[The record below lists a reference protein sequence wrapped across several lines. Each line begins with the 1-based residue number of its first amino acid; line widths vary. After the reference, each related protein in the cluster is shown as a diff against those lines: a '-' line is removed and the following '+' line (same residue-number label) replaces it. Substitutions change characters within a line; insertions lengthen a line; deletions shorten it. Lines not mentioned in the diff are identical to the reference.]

1 MTIRD
6 HHPHKKKRSKR
17 SDERETPDDLFHQL
31 NERYRFTIDAAASRR
46 NHKVLIYWTRQTD
59 GLKQNW
65 SHQRLWINP
74 PFSNITPWV
83 EKALLFEAAL
93 AVLLVP
99 AWTDRKWFQKIV
111 QAEKTFQSER
121 QTMGSDWVTPSVT
134 LEFLPGRLRFGKPGS
149 REPDGPAPFGCMLMV
164 FERADTRTQAD
175 VSSSGVFKSAT
186 GTLSASAANRDKLA
200 ANSGDQQNGRQAT
213 R

>member
-46 NHKVLIYWTRQTD
+46 NHKVMIYWTRQTD

-83 EKALLFEAAL
+83 EKACLFEAEL

-99 AWTDRKWFQKIV
+99 VWTDRKWFHSALSVSSPHQKY
-111 QAEKTFQSER
+111 AEKFHLTFIK
-121 QTMGSDWVTPSVT
+121 
-134 LEFLPGRLRFGKPGS
+134 GRLKFGKPGS
-149 REPDGPAPFGCMLMV
+149 KKPDGPAPFPCMLMV
-164 FERADTRTQAD
+164 FERGNQ
-175 VSSSGVFKSAT
+175 
-186 GTLSASAANRDKLA
+186 
-200 ANSGDQQNGRQAT
+200 
-213 R
+213 